1 MRSWGLLHCPV
12 LRWGVQEATSQLSA
26 AFWGTE
32 RATGLCCMVTHNRS
46 HGNSTNLCQ
55 GRFGLDVRKHFF
67 SMRVGEHW
75 NRLPLEVV
83 DAPCLSVFR
92 RHLDNALNNSLYLLI
107 SSGVVRQLDSTI
119 FVGPLQLHYSI
130 LIFTIT

>member
-1 MRSWGLLHCPV
+1 MSPH
-12 LRWGVQEATSQLSA
+12 
-26 AFWGTE
+26 
-32 RATGLCCMVTHNRS
+32 
-46 HGNSTNLCQ
+46 
-55 GRFGLDVRKHFF
+55 HFL
-67 SMRVGEHW
+67 HW
-75 NRLPLEVV
+75 NILPSKVV
-83 DAPCLSVFR
+83 DALCLSVFR